1 LANSELQSRKFG
13 ELATGVPDAVVVRVG
28 NVEESAVSRHG
39 QAAWLAQLLL
49 SCISSLAPGIA
60 MQLIKFLG

>member
-1 LANSELQSRKFG
+1 
-13 ELATGVPDAVVVRVG
+13 VPDAVVVRVG

-49 SCISSLAPGIA
+49 SSISSLAPGIA
-60 MQLIKFLG
+60 MQLVKVLN